1 MFKNCQNIE
10 KNIFNAG
17 VIFMGKWTPEA
28 MGDYILGPSHV
39 LPTNGA
45 AKNSSGLSVF
55 DFMKRISTIKST
67 QNAIKTLGPSA
78 KIIADCEGLDAHA
91 ESILARLN
99 EK

>member
-1 MFKNCQNIE
+1 
-10 KNIFNAG
+10 
-17 VIFMGKWTPEA
+17 

-55 DFMKRISTIKST
+55 NFIKRISTIKST
-67 QNAIKTLGPSA
+67 QSTIKTLGPSA
-78 KIIADCEGLDAHA
+78 KFIADCEGLDAHA
-91 ESILARLN
+91 ESIQARLN